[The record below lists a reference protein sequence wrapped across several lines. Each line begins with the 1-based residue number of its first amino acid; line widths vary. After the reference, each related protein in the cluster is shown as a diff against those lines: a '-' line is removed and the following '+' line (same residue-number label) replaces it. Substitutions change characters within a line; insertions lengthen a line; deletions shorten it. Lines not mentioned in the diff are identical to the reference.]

1 MEANV
6 DTAPMCPRVSLSSR
20 VIVLV
25 TMMLLTT
32 GLGCT
37 VVEEEHLLT
46 PEAEYRL
53 TLNLRSMQIND
64 VLHENDG
71 PSGDPLVRDP
81 FRYLFL
87 RGDPERTYIVAT
99 HAFPGAEV
107 HGVFEGNTL
116 TIDIDGQHVE
126 LTSHIPMLGAD
137 PVPAYVRVDTPL
149 GKSNFMWVVHDQHD
163 MYAEIREL
171 LRTRNK

>member
-1 MEANV
+1 MKANV

-25 TMMLLTT
+25 TTMLLTT

-37 VVEEEHLLT
+37 IVEEEHLLT
-46 PEAEYRL
+46 P
-53 TLNLRSMQIND
+53 
-64 VLHENDG
+64 
-71 PSGDPLVRDP
+71 
-81 FRYLFL
+81 
-87 RGDPERTYIVAT
+87 
-99 HAFPGAEV
+99 GADV

-149 GKSNFMWVVHDQHD
+149 GKSNYMVAVHDRHD
-163 MYAEIREL
+163 VEEGIREL
-171 LRTRNK
+171 LRTWNK